1 MFLAL
6 ISRNNTHLSA
16 RSARGSREVNSSTL
30 DAAVCG
36 RTLDRRRTRSRFST
50 CFRAPAA
57 GGGRGGGGWE
67 RRRSPAEADAGA
79 RAGTAGPVRPV
90 RGRYAPPLA
99 CALKR
104 DFKSISRAAR
114 DFDLGGGFQ
123 HSGSYPMVF
132 QHSVE
137 TRTYVVREDHASTVA
152 TLALPPSSVTKVWL
166 PQGLAFSGDTCT
178 AQRP

>member
-1 MFLAL
+1 MDGPWTA
-6 ISRNNTHLSA
+6 TPD
-16 RSARGSREVNSSTL
+16 RSTA
-30 DAAVCG
+30 
-36 RTLDRRRTRSRFST
+36 RSRFST

-79 RAGTAGPVRPV
+79 RAGTAGPVRRPV

-104 DFKSISRAAR
+104 DFKSIPSQSVSQLFHGPAPRSISRAAR